1 MTLTGF
7 KESGV
12 RTRQTGDSLEAMIAG
27 MGTTTPKATHIVGF
41 RQIPPTAVVLRR
53 RPFVAAPPLPG
64 PLGNARPAAGTEYFS
79 GRGRATKDSTT
90 NGRNG
95 TKVSRGK

>member
-27 MGTTTPKATHIVGF
+27 MGTTTPKLLILGF
-41 RQIPPTAVVLRR
+41 HHIPPTAVVLRC
-53 RPFVAAPPLPG
+53 RPYVAAPYL
-64 PLGNARPAAGTEYFS
+64 FS
-79 GRGRATKDSTT
+79 RIMEFL
-90 NGRNG
+90 
-95 TKVSRGK
+95 